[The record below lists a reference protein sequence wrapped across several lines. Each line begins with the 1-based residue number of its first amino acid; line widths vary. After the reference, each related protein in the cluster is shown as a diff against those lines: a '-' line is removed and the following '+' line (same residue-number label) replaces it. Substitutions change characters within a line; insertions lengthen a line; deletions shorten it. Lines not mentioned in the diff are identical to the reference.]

1 MVKTK
6 IKKKLEKLASYFYFF
21 YKIGGPFWDMF
32 IKHFFSQI
40 KKKFFE
46 YINAFIKKFSLQL

>member
-6 IKKKLEKLASYFYFF
+6 IKKKLASFFYFF